1 MVDTNGEL
9 ITQSQ
14 FTILKK
20 AECDV
25 NEAVIPKLDNHH
37 KLVAKGLEY
46 VKVSEKLIGGQLGKK
61 TGARFRVYS
70 RLSRY
75 YEENKDTLFANDELK
90 KTIEDIYRYTLKEF
104 AKETFNRQLKAG
116 IDDAQLAALAISLRE
131 DDKLCIVNEDE
142 IKNKEPQIICS
153 MGLKYE
159 S

>member
-1 MVDTNGEL
+1 MVDTKGEL

-14 FTILKK
+14 YTILKK
-20 AECDV
+20 AECAPD
-25 NEAVIPKLDNHH
+25 EPSIQKLPDHH
-37 KLVAKGLEY
+37 KLVADGLKYIRVIEKG
-46 VKVSEKLIGGQLGKK
+46 VGGQLGKK
-61 TGARFRVYS
+61 SGARFRVYS
-70 RLSRY
+70 RLTRY
-75 YEENKDTLFANDELK
+75 YEENKDTLFADESLK

-131 DDKLCIVNEDE
+131 DNKLCIVNEDE
-142 IKNKEPQIICS
+142 IKNKDPQIICS

>member
-1 MVDTNGEL
+1 ML
-9 ITQSQ
+9 R
-14 FTILKK
+14 FLKSLLVVSLERK
-20 AECDV
+20 PV
-25 NEAVIPKLDNHH
+25 LDFESI
-37 KLVAKGLEY
+37 AD
-46 VKVSEKLIGGQLGKK
+46 
-61 TGARFRVYS
+61 
-70 RLSRY
+70 LSRY
-75 YEENKDTLFANDELK
+75 YEENKDTLFADESLK

-142 IKNKEPQIICS
+142 IKNKDPQIICS